1 MIPGQEL
8 ESDDIAVAR
17 VNTVRSKGQRSV
29 LGNLDGD
36 IGGQRASGEAQESR
50 NDGGEM
56 HFSDKAIKAASYN
69 RGQSVF
75 RGALGR

>member
-17 VNTVRSKGQRSV
+17 VNTVRSEGQGSV
-29 LGNLDGD
+29 RGNLDGD
-36 IGGQRASGEAQESR
+36 IGGQSASGEAQESR

-56 HFSDKAIKAASYN
+56 HFSDEGIKVASYN
-69 RGQSVF
+69 RDQ
-75 RGALGR
+75 